1 MCNPNCLTTLNDDTQ
16 KEVASISIGDVIK
29 TKNYNTLTDVEATV
43 TGNTIKLDDQII
55 FYYTDDTLH
64 QYGTTQEVYTD
75 AGWKLTTDVV
85 IGDTLNSGSKVVQ
98 SWEIEKN
105 EIITDVISSEN
116 TFIANGFLVRCSV

>member
-16 KEVASISIGDVIK
+16 KEIASISIGDVIK
-29 TKNYNTLTDVEATV
+29 TKNYDTLADVEATV
-43 TGNTIKLDDQII
+43 TGNTVKLADQII

-64 QYGTTQEVYTD
+64 QYGTTQEIYTD
-75 AGWKLTTDVV
+75 AGWKLATDIV

-105 EIITDVISSEN
+105 KIVTDIISSEN

>member
-29 TKNYNTLTDVEATV
+29 TKNYDTLADVEATV
-43 TGNTIKLDDQII
+43 TGNTIKLADQII
-55 FYYTDDTLH
+55 FYFTDDTIQ
-64 QYGTTQEVYTD
+64 QYGTTQEIYTD
-75 AGWKLTTDVV
+75 AGWKLTTDIA

-98 SWEIEKN
+98 SWEIENKQ
-105 EIITDVISSEN
+105 IVTDVISSEN